1 MVHDKSKEHN
11 IIYDSYN
18 TEITNN
24 ATSIVKRLTC
34 GCLQCRK

>member
-1 MVHDKSKEHN
+1 MVHDKSEEHN

-18 TEITNN
+18 TEI
-24 ATSIVKRLTC
+24 TSIVKRLTC